1 MPVGTTLR
9 SEVHDSATMRRIRFQ
24 AFKAFRLGRFDEASA
39 GFQALIDGGSRDPEH
54 FSFRGLLLAIHEDR
68 PRDGL
73 DLCERAC
80 VLQSDRPEFFLNLAK
95 ARAACGHTRRAVMA
109 LRRGLELRSDHPG
122 LLHEIDRLAPR
133 RNQPLRFLRR
143 QHPVNKHLG
152 KLLAR
157 WGRTPSIEP

>member
-9 SEVHDSATMRRIRFQ
+9 PEIHDAATLRRVRFQ

-39 GFQALIDGGSRDPEH
+39 GFQELIDRGSRDPEH
-54 FSFRGLLLAIHEDR
+54 FSFRGLLMAIYEER

-109 LRRGLELRSDHPG
+109 LRRGLELRPDHPG

-133 RNQPLRFLRR
+133 RGQPLPFLRR

-152 KLLAR
+152 KILAR
-157 WGRTPSIEP
+157 LGRTPFIEP